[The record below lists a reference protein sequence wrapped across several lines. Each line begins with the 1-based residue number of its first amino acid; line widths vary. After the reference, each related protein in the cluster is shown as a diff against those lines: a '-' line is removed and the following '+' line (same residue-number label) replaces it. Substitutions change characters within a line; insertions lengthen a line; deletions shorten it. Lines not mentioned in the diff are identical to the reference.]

1 MDPYK
6 VLGVSRDADEETIKK
21 AYRELV
27 KKYHPDKYVNTPMA
41 EVANEKMK
49 EINEAYDMITKGTA
63 NQHGS
68 YGGGYNPFGG
78 NPFGGFG
85 GYGGYGGGTGS
96 YGGSGGDY
104 SQVSYQSV
112 RVLLNIGRIA
122 DAERMLNQ
130 LPKNAEWHFLYG
142 MVCMRRGWYDRAVE
156 NIQMA
161 VNMEPNNIE
170 YRSVLENIQNRNRTY
185 TSSPYNTSTIRCGA
199 CPSSLCALCL
209 CWNCCHCC

>member
-1 MDPYK
+1 MDPYR

-41 EVANEKMK
+41 EVASEKMK
-49 EINEAYDMITKGTA
+49 EINQAYDMITKGA
-63 NQHGS
+63 VNQQSGS
-68 YGGGYNPFGG
+68 YGSYDGYQH
-78 NPFGGFG
+78 
-85 GYGGYGGGTGS
+85 
-96 YGGSGGDY
+96 DY

-112 RVLLNIGRIA
+112 RALLNIGRLVE
-122 DAERMLNQ
+122 AENMLNQ

-142 MVCMRRGWYDRAVE
+142 MLCMRRGWYDKAVE
-156 NIQMA
+156 NIQTA
-161 VNMEPNNIE
+161 VNMDPNNIE
-170 YRSVLENIQNRNRTY
+170 YRSVLENIRNRNRTY
-185 TSSPYNTSTIRCGA
+185 TSSPYNTSTIRCGS

>member
-1 MDPYK
+1 MDPYR

-63 NQHGS
+63 NQQYS
-68 YGGGYNPFGG
+68 
-78 NPFGGFG
+78 
-85 GYGGYGGGTGS
+85 GYGGYHQ
-96 YGGSGGDY
+96 DY

-142 MVCMRRGWYDRAVE
+142 MLCMRRGWYDRAVE
-156 NIQMA
+156 NIQTA
-161 VNMEPNNIE
+161 INMDPNNIE
-170 YRSVLENIQNRNRTY
+170 YRSVFENIRNRNRTY
-185 TSSPYNTSTIRCGA
+185 TSSPYNTSTIRCGG
-199 CPSSLCALCL
+199 CPSALCTLCL